1 MKHVNKLAIN
11 GGKPIRTTPMPPR
24 HLIDIEEKEIVLKVL
39 NESIRTG
46 NAFRYSGKYE
56 RLYEREFVDF
66 MGGAGYADGVNSGTN
81 ALFVALGSLGLQ
93 AQSEVI
99 VPSITD
105 VGGVTPVL
113 YNCLVPIF
121 CDVDPRSYNIGAEQI
136 ESLITDKT
144 KAIIIAHISGEPANL
159 GPIVKLAKKYKL
171 LLIEDCS
178 QSPGAEYKGKKVGLF
193 GDIAIFSTMSSKHHC
208 TGGQGGVI
216 FSKNKDLIEK
226 SKQIADRGK
235 LFENEKYTGRNIE
248 LGLNCNMDEI
258 SAAIG
263 STQIKKLPAIL
274 SKTNY
279 LGETI
284 KKQLIENSNVMTV
297 GWQPKN
303 SFSVYWFIRIK
314 LEIKKINVTKKYFC
328 EALHSEGIPV
338 SNEYRSVPMEQ
349 ECFQSSQLYN
359 YMKKKSHN
367 SSSNN
372 IGFPNLE
379 KTLSTHFNIF
389 IRESYGEQELE
400 DIINALIKVENTFYV
415 N

>member
-1 MKHVNKLAIN
+1 
-11 GGKPIRTTPMPPR
+11 
-24 HLIDIEEKEIVLKVL
+24 EEKEIVLKVL

-208 TGGQGGVI
+208 TGGQ
-216 FSKNKDLIEK
+216 
-226 SKQIADRGK
+226 
-235 LFENEKYTGRNIE
+235 
-248 LGLNCNMDEI
+248 
-258 SAAIG
+258 
-263 STQIKKLPAIL
+263 
-274 SKTNY
+274 
-279 LGETI
+279 
-284 KKQLIENSNVMTV
+284 
-297 GWQPKN
+297 
-303 SFSVYWFIRIK
+303 
-314 LEIKKINVTKKYFC
+314 
-328 EALHSEGIPV
+328 
-338 SNEYRSVPMEQ
+338 
-349 ECFQSSQLYN
+349 
-359 YMKKKSHN
+359 
-367 SSSNN
+367 
-372 IGFPNLE
+372 
-379 KTLSTHFNIF
+379 
-389 IRESYGEQELE
+389 
-400 DIINALIKVENTFYV
+400 
-415 N
+415 

>member
-1 MKHVNKLAIN
+1 
-11 GGKPIRTTPMPPR
+11 MPPR